1 MGSNVP
7 SPNAAAFEF
16 EQEIRLAV
24 VLYGGVSLA
33 IYMYGV
39 AEELLH
45 FVRAT
50 APSSSDS
57 GKAHG
62 RLAIDKPESTE
73 AIYRKVGRLLP
84 LGTNG
89 SDGSVRTRFVVDIV
103 SGTSAGG
110 INGICLAKALA
121 QGTGLQGLKD
131 LWLREGDIKSLV
143 NDEQSALPDEG
154 LPFQSPPRSLLT
166 GDRMLLRLVDAFEA
180 MNASNG
186 SEPLV
191 DELDLWVTTTDL
203 EGLELPLQIRNA
215 TIREPRY
222 ANRFHFRYSKQD
234 GVNDFEPEDN
244 KFLAFASRCT
254 SAFPFAFEPSGLER
268 ASSCWP
274 EGSAPDGDW
283 RRFYRDYARARP
295 PFAARLFSDGGI
307 LDNKPFTYATDS
319 LARRRALIPVVRK
332 LVYVEPDPAAA
343 AEEARTWNALTVA
356 RAAVLTIPR
365 FEAIRNDIQSVLTRN
380 RRLTRMRDIV
390 GRIGADATEG
400 MRVLAV
406 ARKIQDDE
414 WAAQSLSKTIKAGAW
429 GPSYGTYHRLKVRGI
444 VDYLAEL
451 VVRAAGL
458 DPTSDDQIAAH
469 YLVRG
474 WKDELYA
481 EEPAPGQ
488 YSENRFLFEF
498 SLPYRWRRINFVLQ
512 KLEELRAGDEA
523 AITRTLEPCLTPDE
537 AQRIS
542 RADIRAA
549 AGPLRRK
556 LTYAQDKLYGAER
569 LLTAPAGALATSL
582 RGLELGRR
590 DLEGILAGRTE
601 EGMSQAATTIRERLG
616 DAFDDLVETVRR
628 CVEKATDEAREHV
641 DKALG
646 NHFSTWTKP
655 DATDAKEVLRYVLR
669 FYYDAFEAYDLILYP
684 LEFGSELGETNP
696 VDIVRI
702 SPIDSELPEEV
713 GPASRALRGAAI
725 GHFGA
730 FFNAEWRTH
739 DMVWGRL
746 NASEGLI
753 RMLLPEDDPQ
763 LKRLIDEAHD
773 RIIED
778 FCATELDPNGSEN
791 ARERFAEYNP
801 APRLSPDEVT
811 LSVLDR
817 CSATVGALVAG
828 ITQSDRGMLTRAAP
842 LWTALRM
849 AMRPNPGG
857 MRGARNALGVLIGHW
872 RKAQLAVALWLAGLL
887 AGGALV
893 AVDVTGVVGH
903 TWPAGLVL
911 LVLFGLTGIGVFIGT
926 LIAVEKIRGAIAGS
940 AGRFIFSARQDHE

>member
-1 MGSNVP
+1 MAEPPP
-7 SPNAAAFEF
+7 SAAAFEF
-16 EQEIRLAV
+16 EQEVRLAV
-24 VLYGGVSLA
+24 VLYGGLSLA

-50 APSSSDS
+50 APSSSDA

-62 RLAIDKPESTE
+62 TLAVAKPESTE
-73 AIYRKVGRLLP
+73 AIYRKLGRLLP
-84 LGTNG
+84 LGFNG

-103 SGTSAGG
+103 TGTSAGG

-121 QGTGLQGLKD
+121 QGSRLQGLKD
-131 LWLREGDIKSLV
+131 LWLQEGDIKGLV

-154 LPFQSPPRSLLT
+154 LPFKPPPRSLLT
-166 GDRMLLRLVDAFEA
+166 GDRMLIRCIDTFEA
-180 MNASNG
+180 MDASNG

-203 EGLELPLQIRNA
+203 EGLELPLQIENA

-234 GVNDFEPEDN
+234 GVNDFESEDN

-268 ASSCWP
+268 ASGCWP
-274 EGSAPDGDW
+274 QGSAPDADW

-295 PFAARLFSDGGI
+295 PFAVRLFSDGGI
-307 LDNKPFTYATDS
+307 LDNKPFTYATES
-319 LARRRALIPVVRK
+319 LVRRRALIPVVRK
-332 LVYVEPDPAAA
+332 LVYVEPDPATA
-343 AEEARTWNALTVA
+343 AEEARSWNALTVA

-365 FEAIRNDIQSVLTRN
+365 FEAIRNDIQSVLMRN

-390 GRIGADATEG
+390 SRIGADATEG

-406 ARKIQDDE
+406 ARKVQDDE
-414 WAAQSLSKTIKAGAW
+414 WAARSLSETIKAGAW
-429 GPSYGTYHRLKVRGI
+429 GPSYGTYHRLKVRGV

-458 DPTSDDQIAAH
+458 DPTSDDQIATH
-469 YLVRG
+469 YLVRA
-474 WKDELYA
+474 WKEQRFA
-481 EEPAPGQ
+481 EEPARGQ
-488 YSENRFLFEF
+488 QSENRFLLAF

-512 KLEELRAGDEA
+512 KLDELRAGDEA
-523 AITRTLEPCLTPDE
+523 AITRTLEPCFSPDE
-537 AQRIS
+537 AERIS
-542 RADIRAA
+542 RADLRTG

-569 LLTAPAGALATSL
+569 SLTAPTGALATSL
-582 RGLELGRR
+582 RRLELGRR
-590 DLEGILAGRTE
+590 DLEGILAGRTDA
-601 EGMSQAATTIRERLG
+601 GMLKAATTIRERV
-616 DAFDDLVETVRR
+616 ADDFEELIEIVRR
-628 CVEKATDEAREHV
+628 CVAKATDDAREDV

-646 NHFSTWTKP
+646 KHFSTRIKP
-655 DATDAKEVLRYVLR
+655 DPTDASEVLRYVLR

-684 LEFGSELGETNP
+684 LEFGGELGETNP
-696 VDIVRI
+696 VDIIRI
-702 SPIDSELPEEV
+702 SPVDSELPEEV
-713 GPASRALRGAAI
+713 GPAGRALRGAAI

-730 FFNAEWRTH
+730 FFNAEWRKH

-746 NASEGLI
+746 NAAEGLF

-773 RIIED
+773 RIIDD
-778 FCATELDPNGSEN
+778 FCASDLDIKGSQN

-801 APRLSPDEVT
+801 ATRLSPEEAT
-811 LSVLDR
+811 LAVLDR
-817 CSATVGALVAG
+817 CSATVGALIAG
-828 ITQSDRGMLTRAAP
+828 ITESDGGMLSKAAP
-842 LWTALRM
+842 LWAALRT

-857 MRGARNALGVLIGHW
+857 TRGARNVLGVLFRHW
-872 RKAQLAVALWLAGLL
+872 RQAQLALAFWLMGLA

-893 AVDVTGVVGH
+893 AVDVAGVVGH
-903 TWPAGLVL
+903 TWPAGLAL
-911 LVLFGLTGIGVFIGT
+911 LVLFILVAIGVLVGT
-926 LIAVEKIRGAIAGS
+926 RIAVKKIRGAIAAS
-940 AGRFIFSARQDHE
+940 AGRFIFGAPQDHR